1 VHDDGV
7 RDDGVRDDGVRDDGV
22 RDDAAHDDG
31 SPDGRARDDLVDRL
45 LATPKADVLAA
56 SERYWNPSKTRFWTD
71 AGTPLVIGERAGY
84 LLHDLAGNTLVDV
97 HLNGGT
103 YNLGHRN
110 PELVATL
117 TAALEHL
124 DIGNHH
130 FPALGRAALAE
141 ELVTTGPV
149 PDGKVVFGVGGGE
162 AVDVALKSA
171 RYATGRRRI
180 ISAVGAFHGH
190 TGLAVAAGN
199 ERYAERFLA
208 GRPDEF
214 VRVPF
219 NDLDAMAA
227 ALAGHDVAAVL
238 LETIP
243 ATFGFLMPEPGY
255 LAEVARMCAAAGAL
269 YIADEVQTGL
279 GRTGELWCITKHGV
293 TPDILVTG
301 KGLSGGIYPVS
312 ATILGPA
319 AAGWLEEDGFA
330 HISSFGGSDLGCV
343 VGLRTLEITRRPSTR
358 ERVDSLIRTFT
369 DGLTQI
375 AKDDPSWLVEIRQDG
390 LVIGLRFDHPQ
401 GARYVSRRLYEHG
414 VWAIFSSLDPR
425 VLQYKPGL
433 LVTDALAG
441 DLLDRTA
448 TAVRLAAQDARR
460 GLELAPDQAPA
471 AR

>member
-1 VHDDGV
+1 VGARYGPWVGIPDV
-7 RDDGVRDDGVRDDGV
+7 PRDDPRGVTDDPRPAGDDIV
-22 RDDAAHDDG
+22 E
-31 SPDGRARDDLVDRL
+31 RL

-84 LLHDLAGNTLVDV
+84 LLRDLAGNTLVDV

-110 PELVATL
+110 PEVVATL
-117 TAALEHL
+117 TAALAHL

-130 FPALGRAALAE
+130 FAALGRAALAE
-141 ELVTTGPV
+141 ALVTSGPI

-162 AVDVALKSA
+162 AIDLALKSA
-171 RYATGRRRI
+171 RYATGRRKI
-180 ISAVGAFHGH
+180 ICAVGAFHGH

-208 GRPDEF
+208 TRPDEF

-227 ALAGHDVAAVL
+227 ALAGRDAAAVL

-243 ATFGFLMPEPGY
+243 ATYGFPMPEPGY
-255 LAEVARMCAAAGAL
+255 LAEVARMCAAAGTL

-279 GRTGELWCITKHGV
+279 GRTGELWCVTKHGLC
-293 TPDILVTG
+293 PDILVTG

-319 AAGWLEEDGFA
+319 AAGWLQEDGFA
-330 HISSFGGSDLGCV
+330 HISTFGGSDLGCV
-343 VGLRTLEITRRPSTR
+343 VGLRTLEITQRPATR
-358 ERVDSLIRTFT
+358 DRVDRLITTFT
-369 DGLTQI
+369 EGLARI
-375 AKDDPSWLVEIRQDG
+375 AKDNPDWLVEIRQDG

-401 GARYVSRRLYEHG
+401 GARFVSRRLYELG
-414 VWAIFSSLDPR
+414 VWAIFSALDPR

-433 LVTDALAG
+433 LVTDELAA
-441 DLLDRTA
+441 DLLERTA
-448 TAVRLAAQDARR
+448 TAVRLAARDARS
-460 GLELAPDQAPA
+460 GAELAPDRAPA

>member
-1 VHDDGV
+1 M
-7 RDDGVRDDGVRDDGV
+7 
-22 RDDAAHDDG
+22 AI
-31 SPDGRARDDLVDRL
+31 PDVPRDDLVDRL

-56 SERYWNPSKTRFWTD
+56 SERYWNPGKTRFWTD
-71 AGTPLVIGERAGY
+71 AGTPLVIGEREGY

-117 TAALEHL
+117 TAALQHL

-130 FPALGRAALAE
+130 FAALGRAALAE
-141 ELVTTGPV
+141 ELVTSGPI
-149 PDGKVVFGVGGGE
+149 PDGKVVFGVSGGE
-162 AVDVALKSA
+162 AVDLALKSA
-171 RYATGRRRI
+171 RYATGRRKV

-208 GRPDEF
+208 TRPDEF
-214 VRVPF
+214 LRVPF

-243 ATFGFLMPEPGY
+243 ATSGFVMPEPGY
-255 LAEVARMCAAAGAL
+255 LAEVAKMCAAAGTL
-269 YIADEVQTGL
+269 YVADEVQSGL
-279 GRTGELWCITKHGV
+279 GRTGALWCITKHGV

-301 KGLSGGIYPVS
+301 KGLSGGIYPIS
-312 ATILGPA
+312 ATILAPA

-330 HISSFGGSDLGCV
+330 HISTCGGSDLGCV
-343 VGLRTLEITRRPSTR
+343 VGLRTLEITQRPSTR
-358 ERVDSLIRTFT
+358 ERVDALITTFT
-369 DGLTQI
+369 EGLTQI
-375 AKDDPSWLVEIRQDG
+375 AKDDPDWLVEIRQDG

-401 GARYVSRRLYEHG
+401 GARFVSRRLYEHG
-414 VWAIFSSLDPR
+414 IWAMFSALDPR

-433 LVTDALAG
+433 LVTDELAA

-448 TAVRLAAQDARR
+448 TALRLAAGDARS
-460 GLELAPDQAPA
+460 GVELAPDRSDTAGRPAPLDG
-471 AR
+471 ARPRPGAR